1 MSDIGIQTIFDV
13 RLYSID
19 PAVFQPF
26 CCVSLVEGVNTAAAV
41 WGVNT
46 AAAVIVKT
54 QAQFRF
60 NIINTAILE

>member
-41 WGVNT
+41 
-46 AAAVIVKT
+46 IVKT

>member
-1 MSDIGIQTIFDV
+1 MFCLSMSDIGIQTIFDV

-41 WGVNT
+41 
-46 AAAVIVKT
+46 
-54 QAQFRF
+54 
-60 NIINTAILE
+60 